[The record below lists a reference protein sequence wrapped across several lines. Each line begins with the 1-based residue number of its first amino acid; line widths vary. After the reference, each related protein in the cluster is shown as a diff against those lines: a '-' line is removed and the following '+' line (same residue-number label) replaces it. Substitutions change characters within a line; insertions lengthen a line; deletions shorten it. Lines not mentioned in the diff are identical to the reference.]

1 MQGSGVSPCAK
12 FFFDPESFPPVSWEF
27 RVEGDFGI
35 AGMSIV
41 PSSDELIIEAHVT
54 QLDRKA
60 VHSGLEAQIHLSA
73 YSSRVVP
80 KIPGTVR
87 TVSADRL
94 VDDTTHQPYYLARV
108 AVDRQPKTLSA
119 NRRSYSGHACGS
131 SHRH

>member
-1 MQGSGVSPCAK
+1 
-12 FFFDPESFPPVSWEF
+12 
-27 RVEGDFGI
+27 VEGDFGI
-35 AGMSIV
+35 AAMSIV
-41 PSSDELIIEAHVT
+41 PLSDEQIIEALT

-80 KIPGTVR
+80 KIPATVR

-108 AVDRQPKTLSA
+108 AVDRQTLKRLA
-119 NRRSYSGHACGS
+119 PTVDLIPGMPVEVLIVTERRTMFDK
-131 SHRH
+131 R